1 MFESIV
7 LGTIQGIAEWL
18 PVSSEG
24 IIVLVKTNFFE
35 SKTLIDTVE
44 IALFLHLGTFLAA
57 LVYFRKDV
65 WALVVSLFKYKTS
78 LIETKAVLHF
88 LVISTF
94 ISGIVIFGFLKIFD
108 SSDAIIL
115 ATGKTITIIIGI
127 MLLITG
133 ILQLRSRKFGWRS
146 SANLNYKDSIA
157 LGIMQGLAAI
167 PGLSRSGLTVSSLLL
182 RNFKESE
189 AIRLSFLMS
198 LPVVLGGNIV
208 LNLQGF
214 SWSLERFVAL
224 LFAFVFGLLTI
235 DILLRVA
242 RKIQFAWF
250 VLGFGVLMILTVFL

>member
-1 MFESIV
+1 MFEYII
-7 LGTIQGIAEWL
+7 LGIIQGIAEWL

-24 IIVLVKTNFFE
+24 IIVLVKSNFFE

-167 PGLSRSGLTVSSLLL
+167 PGLSRSGLTVSS
-182 RNFKESE
+182 
-189 AIRLSFLMS
+189 FL
-198 LPVVLGGNIV
+198 
-208 LNLQGF
+208 
-214 SWSLERFVAL
+214 
-224 LFAFVFGLLTI
+224 
-235 DILLRVA
+235 
-242 RKIQFAWF
+242 
-250 VLGFGVLMILTVFL
+250 